1 MKSLRRM
8 IHFVQPYKT
17 QAILSL
23 VLLLGMVFADLLI
36 PRLTQRVI
44 DEGIAKQ
51 DMGMILSTSLLMLG
65 AAVLSA
71 SFAVGNTLLS
81 VRVGMGV
88 STDLR
93 SALVRKVQTFSF
105 GNLDRIQTGQLLVR
119 TTSDVHQV
127 TTIVQMSLRILTRA
141 PLWMIGSVVMLITT
155 SKQLAL
161 LMLALLPVIGVIIG
175 FFLTRARSMFL
186 SVQRKLDTLNQVMQE
201 NLAGVRVV
209 KAFVRDEHENARF
222 DQANRDLMA
231 ENIKVMQLTAA
242 LLPTML
248 FLVNVAV
255 VGVVWLGGQ
264 LAINGNLTVGQIVG
278 SINYM
283 SYSLFPMMMLG
294 AMTGPLSAADA
305 SAGRIWE
312 VLDGTAEVQDR
323 PNAQPPPNV
332 TGRVAFEDV
341 CFSYNHD
348 CHELV
353 LQDINLV
360 AEPGQTVA
368 ILGATGS
375 GKSSLTYLI
384 PRFYDVERGRVTL
397 DGVDVRDIPL
407 DALRTQMGV
416 ALQEAVLFSGTIR
429 DNIRY
434 GRPDASDEEVIAA
447 AKAAQ
452 AHDFITAFPDGY
464 DMLVGQRGVNLSGG
478 QKQRI
483 AIARALL
490 AQPKILILDDST
502 SAIDVETEAKIQSA
516 LDELMANRTS
526 FVIAQR
532 ISTVLNADKIVVLD
546 RGQIAAEGTHAELM
560 ASSPI
565 DQCPH
570 PLLRHPGR
578 RHLCGQPRHPPGA
591 EGELAPPTGRCAAR
605 HLSLHRVGDG
615 EHPLWASGPLLKK
628 RFSPRPGWPTPTNS
642 SAACPR
648 GTIPSCRSAAA
659 T

>member
-8 IHFVQPYKT
+8 IHFVKPYQR
-17 QAILSL
+17 QAILAL
-23 VLLLGMVFADLLI
+23 ALLLGMVAADLLI

-44 DEGIAKQ
+44 DEGVAKQ
-51 DMGMILSTSLLMLG
+51 DLGMILTTSLLMLG

-71 SFAVGNTLLS
+71 SFAVGNTVLS

-105 GNLDRIQTGQLLVR
+105 GNLDRIQTSQLLVR
-119 TTSDVHQV
+119 ATSDVNQV

-141 PLWMIGSVVMLITT
+141 PLWMMGSVVMLITT
-155 SKQLAL
+155 STQLAL
-161 LMLALLPVIGVIIG
+161 LMLVLMPVIGIIIG
-175 FFLTRARSMFL
+175 FFLTRARSLFL

-222 DQANRDLMA
+222 DQANRDLTN
-231 ENIKVMQLTAA
+231 ENIKVMQLAA
-242 LLPTML
+242 TLMPTML
-248 FLVNVAV
+248 FLVNLGV

-264 LAINGNLTVGQIVG
+264 LAINGNFTVGEIVA

-294 AMTGPLSAADA
+294 GMMGPLSAADA

-312 VLDGTAEVQDR
+312 VLDSMAEVQSR
-323 PNAQPPPNV
+323 PDAQPLRNV
-332 TGRVAFEDV
+332 TGRVAFENV
-341 CFSYNHD
+341 TFSYNSAPLRRLQTD
-348 CHELV
+348 VTTQAVIASEAKQSPCRKEEIASSQKTLLAMTRAKQLPPGFPPV
-353 LQDINLV
+353 LKGVNLV

-375 GKSSLTYLI
+375 GKSSLIHLI

-407 DALRTQMGV
+407 DALRAQMGI
-416 ALQEAVLFSGTIR
+416 ALQETVLFSGTVR

-434 GRPDASDEEVIAA
+434 GRPDATEEEVIAA

-452 AHDFITAFPDGY
+452 SHDFITAFPDGY
-464 DMLVGQRGVNLSGG
+464 DTPVGQRGVNLSGG
-478 QKQRI
+478 QRQRI

-490 AQPKILILDDST
+490 VQPKVLILDDST
-502 SAIDVETEAKIQSA
+502 SAVDVETETRIQAA
-516 LDELMANRTS
+516 LEELMAGRTS

-565 DQCPH
+565 YREIYESQ
-570 PLLRHPGR
+570 LGN
-578 RHLCGQPRHPPGA
+578 GV
-591 EGELAPPTGRCAAR
+591 T
-605 HLSLHRVGDG
+605 
-615 EHPLWASGPLLKK
+615 ASG
-628 RFSPRPGWPTPTNS
+628 
-642 SAACPR
+642 
-648 GTIPSCRSAAA
+648 
-659 T
+659 

>member
-1 MKSLRRM
+1 M
-8 IHFVQPYKT
+8 IHFVKPYKT
-17 QAILSL
+17 QAILAL
-23 VLLLGMVFADLLI
+23 MLLLGMVAADLLI

-44 DEGIAKQ
+44 DEGIAKR
-51 DMGMILSTSLLMLG
+51 DMGMILTTSLLMLG

-105 GNLDRIQTGQLLVR
+105 GNLDRIQTSQLLVR
-119 TTSDVHQV
+119 ATSDVNQV
-127 TTIVQMSLRILTRA
+127 TMIVQMSLRILTRA

-155 SKQLAL
+155 STQLAL
-161 LMLALLPVIGVIIG
+161 LMLALLPVIGLIIG

-222 DQANRDLMA
+222 DRANRDLTN
-231 ENIKVMQLTAA
+231 ENIKVMQIAA
-242 LLPTML
+242 TLLPTML
-248 FLVNVAV
+248 FFVNLGV

-264 LAINGNLTVGQIVG
+264 LAINGGFTVGEIVA

-294 AMTGPLSAADA
+294 GMMGPLSAADA

-312 VLDGTAEVQDR
+312 VLGSTAEVQNY
-323 PNAQPPPNV
+323 PNAQPLRNV
-332 TGRVAFEDV
+332 TGRVAFENA
-341 CFSYNHD
+341 CFSYNRSND
-348 CHELV
+348 PSAWLRACFSRSKGARATEACGERSRTIATTSDELSYNSSNDFSRSKGARATEVATTAPSTSDELV
-353 LQDINLV
+353 LKDINLV
-360 AEPGQTVA
+360 AEPGHTVA

-375 GKSSLTYLI
+375 GKSSLIHLI

-407 DALRTQMGV
+407 DALRAQMGI
-416 ALQEAVLFSGTIR
+416 ALQEMVLFSGTVR

-434 GRPDASDEEVIAA
+434 GRPDATEDEVIAA

-464 DMLVGQRGVNLSGG
+464 DTPVGQRGVNLSGG

-490 AQPKILILDDST
+490 VQPKVLILDDST
-502 SAIDVETEAKIQSA
+502 SAVDVETEAQIEVA
-516 LDELMANRTS
+516 LEQLMADSTT

-560 ASSPI
+560 VSSPI
-565 DQCPH
+565 YREIYESQ
-570 PLLRHPGR
+570 L
-578 RHLCGQPRHPPGA
+578 
-591 EGELAPPTGRCAAR
+591 
-605 HLSLHRVGDG
+605 GDNN
-615 EHPLWASGPLLKK
+615 A
-628 RFSPRPGWPTPTNS
+628 
-642 SAACPR
+642 
-648 GTIPSCRSAAA
+648 
-659 T
+659 

>member
-1 MKSLRRM
+1 MKPLRRM
-8 IHFVQPYKT
+8 IHFVKSYRKK
-17 QAILSL
+17 AILSL
-23 VLLLGMVFADLLI
+23 ILLLGMVFADLLI

-51 DMGMILSTSLLMLG
+51 DMGMILTTSLLMLG

-119 TTSDVHQV
+119 ATSDVNQV

-155 SKQLAL
+155 SRQLAL

-175 FFLTRARSMFL
+175 FFLTRARSLFV

-222 DQANRDLMA
+222 DQANTDLMA
-231 ENIKVMQLTAA
+231 ENTKVMQLTAT

-264 LAINGNLTVGQIVG
+264 LAISGNLTVGEIVA

-294 AMTGPLSAADA
+294 GMTGPLSAADA

-312 VLDGTAEVQDR
+312 VLDSTAEVQDR

-348 CHELV
+348 CQELV
-353 LQDINLV
+353 LQDVNLV

-407 DALRTQMGV
+407 DALRTQMGI

-429 DNIRY
+429 DNLRY

-464 DMLVGQRGVNLSGG
+464 DTLVGQRGVNLSGG

-490 AQPKILILDDST
+490 VQPKVLILDDST
-502 SAIDVETEAKIQSA
+502 SAVDVETEAKIEAA
-516 LDELMANRTS
+516 LERLMADSTT

-546 RGQIAAEGTHAELM
+546 QGQIAAEGTHAELM
-560 ASSPI
+560 VSSPI
-565 DQCPH
+565 YREIYESQ
-570 PLLRHPGR
+570 LGN
-578 RHLCGQPRHPPGA
+578 GVMANG
-591 EGELAPPTGRCAAR
+591 
-605 HLSLHRVGDG
+605 
-615 EHPLWASGPLLKK
+615 
-628 RFSPRPGWPTPTNS
+628 
-642 SAACPR
+642 
-648 GTIPSCRSAAA
+648 
-659 T
+659 

>member
-8 IHFVQPYKT
+8 IHFVKPYKT

-23 VLLLGMVFADLLI
+23 MLLLGMVVADLLI

-44 DEGIAKQ
+44 DEGVAKQ
-51 DMGMILSTSLLMLG
+51 DLGMILSTSLLMLG

-71 SFAVGNTLLS
+71 LFAVGNTLLS

-105 GNLDRIQTGQLLVR
+105 GNLDRIQTSQLLVR
-119 TTSDVHQV
+119 TTSDVNQV

-141 PLWMIGSVVMLITT
+141 PLWMIGSVIMLITT
-155 SKQLAL
+155 SRQLAL

-175 FFLTRARSMFL
+175 LFLTRARSLFL
-186 SVQRKLDTLNQVMQE
+186 LVQKKLDALNQVMQE

-231 ENIKVMQLTAA
+231 ENIKVMQLAAA
-242 LLPTML
+242 LMPTML
-248 FLVNVAV
+248 FLVNLGV

-264 LAINGNLTVGQIVG
+264 LAISGDLTVGQIVA

-312 VLDGTAEVQDR
+312 VLDSTAEVQNR
-323 PNAQPPPNV
+323 PNARPLPNV
-332 TGRVAFEDV
+332 TGRVAFENV
-341 CFSYNHD
+341 CFSYNSAPLRRLQTGLETEQSPKKKESSALESAHRPSQGFPP
-348 CHELV
+348 V

-407 DALRTQMGV
+407 DALRTQIGI
-416 ALQEAVLFSGTIR
+416 ALQETVLFSGTVR
-429 DNIRY
+429 DNVRY
-434 GRPDASDEEVIAA
+434 GRPDATDKEVIAA

-452 AHDFITAFPDGY
+452 AHDFIAAFPDGY
-464 DMLVGQRGVNLSGG
+464 DALVGQRGVNLSGG

-490 AQPKILILDDST
+490 VQPKVLILDDST
-502 SAIDVETEAKIQSA
+502 NSVDVETEARIQSA
-516 LDELMANRTS
+516 LDELMADRTS

-560 ASSPI
+560 VSSPI
-565 DQCPH
+565 YREIYESQ
-570 PLLRHPGR
+570 LGN
-578 RHLCGQPRHPPGA
+578 GV
-591 EGELAPPTGRCAAR
+591 T
-605 HLSLHRVGDG
+605 
-615 EHPLWASGPLLKK
+615 ASG
-628 RFSPRPGWPTPTNS
+628 
-642 SAACPR
+642 
-648 GTIPSCRSAAA
+648 
-659 T
+659 

>member
-1 MKSLRRM
+1 MKSLRRT
-8 IHFVQPYKT
+8 IHFVKPY
-17 QAILSL
+17 QAQAVLAL

-44 DEGIAKQ
+44 DEGIARQ
-51 DMGMILSTSLLMLG
+51 DMGMILTTSLLMLG
-65 AAVLSA
+65 AAVVSA
-71 SFAVGNTLLS
+71 LFSVGNTLLS

-119 TTSDVHQV
+119 ATSDVNQV
-127 TTIVQMSLRILTRA
+127 QMIMQMSLRILTRA
-141 PLWMIGSVVMLITT
+141 PLWMMGSVVMLITT
-155 SKQLAL
+155 SRQLAL
-161 LMLALLPVIGVIIG
+161 LMLALLPLIGIIIG
-175 FFLTRARSMFL
+175 FFLTRARSLFL
-186 SVQRKLDTLNQVMQE
+186 SVQQKLDTLNQVMQE

-209 KAFVRDEHENARF
+209 KAFVRGEHENARF

-231 ENIKVMQLTAA
+231 ENIKVMQLAAA

-248 FLVNVAV
+248 LLVNLAV

-264 LAINGNLTVGQIVG
+264 LAITGDLTVGQIVA

-283 SYSLFPMMMLG
+283 AYSLFPMMMLG
-294 AMTGPLSAADA
+294 AMTVPLSAADA
-305 SAGRIWE
+305 SAARIWE
-312 VLDGTAEVQDR
+312 VLDSTAEVQNR
-323 PNAQPPPNV
+323 PNARPLPNV
-332 TGRVAFEDV
+332 TGRVAFEGV
-341 CFSYNHD
+341 CFSYNRSND
-348 CHELV
+348 FSRSEGARATEVATTSARATEAATTSATEACGERSRTIATTSDELV
-353 LQDINLV
+353 LKDVNLV

-375 GKSSLTYLI
+375 GKSSLIHLI
-384 PRFYDVERGRVTL
+384 PRFYDVEQGRVTL

-407 DALRTQMGV
+407 DVLRAQMGI
-416 ALQEAVLFSGTIR
+416 ALQETVLFSGTIR

-447 AKAAQ
+447 AKATQ
-452 AHDFITAFPDGY
+452 AHDFIMGFPDGY
-464 DMLVGQRGVNLSGG
+464 DTLVGQRGVNLSGG

-490 AQPKILILDDST
+490 VQPKVLILDDST
-502 SAIDVETEAKIQSA
+502 SAVDVETEAKIQAA
-516 LDELMANRTS
+516 LDELMAQRTS

-546 RGQIAAEGTHAELM
+546 RGQIAAQGTHAELM

-565 DQCPH
+565 YREIYESQ
-570 PLLRHPGR
+570 L
-578 RHLCGQPRHPPGA
+578 
-591 EGELAPPTGRCAAR
+591 GETHVMRDA
-605 HLSLHRVGDG
+605 
-615 EHPLWASGPLLKK
+615 
-628 RFSPRPGWPTPTNS
+628 
-642 SAACPR
+642 
-648 GTIPSCRSAAA
+648 
-659 T
+659 